1 MALGLNF
8 GTVADNDGETLFSA
22 FTKINTI
29 LSTTTKLSNGDLE
42 FNGVKFGEGNGSLS
56 TNLAIGKDAGINL
69 SPIQDVQGDLNVLVG
84 LESGKNTTSGRA
96 NTFVGVACGRANTS
110 GNYNS
115 YVGANTGKS
124 ATGSYN
130 AFFGQ
135 AAGENNTDGYFN
147 TFIGY
152 TTGQN
157 STTGSYGTF
166 VGSLAGFNNGGQYN
180 TFLGQAAGYSNQG
193 GSANTFLGQNSG
205 FYTTSGGS
213 NTFVGANAGQA
224 NIADNNITCL
234 GSQSAAT
241 GSNQIQLGAGSTTCY
256 TNGAVQNRS
265 DLRDKA
271 DVRDT
276 VLGLDFISKLRA
288 VDYKWDMREDYKDE
302 APLPLDI
309 NATDEEKLAHKIASE
324 NWLESV
330 KLDNLTHNGSNKR
343 SRYHHGLIAQEVQD
357 VINETGI
364 DFGGFQDHKVQGGQD
379 VLSIGYSELIAP
391 MIKAIQELSLEVK
404 SLKSEIELLKAI

>member
-8 GTVADNDGETLFSA
+8 GTGADNDGETLFSA

-42 FNGVKFGEGNGSLS
+42 INSVK
-56 TNLAIGKDAGINL
+56 IGKGNNTISSNL
-69 SPIQDVQGDLNVLVG
+69 VIG
-84 LESGKNTTSGRA
+84 ENT
-96 NTFVGVACGRANTS
+96 
-110 GNYNS
+110 GNAITTGYQNLFIGSNS
-115 YVGANTGKS
+115 GKS
-124 ATGSYN
+124 ATTALANVSIGIGAGEFNVSGQYNTYLGVNAGRYALGGNN

-135 AAGENNTDGYFN
+135 AAGENSADVFN
-147 TFIGY
+147 STFIGKQAGY
-152 TTGQN
+152 N

-166 VGSLAGFNNGGQYN
+166 IGNLAGYNNTGQYN

-193 GSANTFLGQNSG
+193 GSANTFLGQNTG
-205 FYTTSGGS
+205 YYTASGGGC
-213 NTFVGANAGQA
+213 TFVGSNAGQA
-224 NIADNNITCL
+224 NINNNNVTCL
-234 GSQSAAT
+234 GTQSAAT
-241 GSNQIQLGAGSTTCY
+241 GDNQIQLGAGITTCY

-288 VDYKWDMREDYKDE
+288 VDYKWDMREDYKYE
-302 APLPLDI
+302 APLPLDV

-330 KLDNLTHNGSNKR
+330 KLDNLTNDGTHKR
-343 SRYHHGLIAQEVQD
+343 TRYHHGLIAQEVQD

-379 VLSIGYSELIAP
+379 VLSIGYGELIAP
-391 MIKAIQELSLEVK
+391 MIKAIQELK
-404 SLKSEIELLKAI
+404 AEIELLKAI

>member
-8 GTVADNDGETLFSA
+8 GTGADNDGETLFSA

-42 FNGVKFGEGNGSLS
+42 INSVKIGLGNGTLN
-56 TNLAIGKDAGINL
+56 TNLVIGRDSGNNL
-69 SPIQDVQGDLNVLVG
+69 NPIANVQGDVNVLVG
-84 LESGKNTTSGRA
+84 LEAGQNITLGRA
-96 NTFVGVACGRANTS
+96 NTFIGVACGNANTV
-110 GNYNS
+110 GNYNC
-115 YVGANTGKS
+115 YLGVNTGRF
-124 ATGSYN
+124 ALGSSN
-130 AFFGQ
+130 SFFGQ
-135 AAGENNTDGYFN
+135 SAGENNAGGYFN
-147 TFIGY
+147 TFIGNAAGY
-152 TTGQN
+152 N

-166 VGSLAGFNNGGQYN
+166 VGQSAGYSNTGQYN
-180 TFLGQAAGYSNQG
+180 TFLGQAAGYSNQA
-193 GSANTFLGQNSG
+193 GSANTFLGQNTG
-205 FYTTSGGS
+205 YYTTSGG
-213 NTFVGANAGQA
+213 NCTFVGANAGQA
-224 NIADNNITCL
+224 NVADNNITCL
-234 GSQSAAT
+234 GSQSSAT

-288 VDYKWDMREDYKDE
+288 VDYKWDMREDYKYE

-309 NATDEEKLAHKIASE
+309 NATDEEKLAHKIASD

-330 KLDNLTHNGSNKR
+330 KLDNLTNDGTHKR
-343 SRYHHGLIAQEVQD
+343 TRYHHGLIAQEVQD

-379 VLSIGYSELIAP
+379 VLSIGYVELIAP
-391 MIKAIQELSLEVK
+391 MIKAIQELK
-404 SLKSEIELLKAI
+404 AEIELLKAI

>member
-8 GTVADNDGETLFSA
+8 GTGADNDGETLFSA

-42 FNGVKFGEGNGSLS
+42 FNGIKFGKGNNTISS
-56 TNLAIGKDAGINL
+56 NIAIGENAGGQISTGYQNL
-69 SPIQDVQGDLNVLVG
+69 FIGDNAGKSTTTGIANVDIGVG
-84 LESGKNTTSGRA
+84 AGEFNISGL
-96 NTFVGVACGRANTS
+96 
-110 GNYNS
+110 YNS
-115 YVGANTGKS
+115 FIGVNAGRYS
-124 ATGSYN
+124 SGSFN
-130 AFFGQ
+130 AFLGQ
-135 AAGENNTDGYFN
+135 AAGENSASVYNS
-147 TFIGY
+147 TFIGNAAGY
-152 TTGQN
+152 N

-166 VGSLAGFNNGGQYN
+166 VGNVAGYNNTGQYN

-224 NIADNNITCL
+224 NIADNNVTCL
-234 GSQSAAT
+234 GTASSAT
-241 GSNQIQLGAGSTTCY
+241 GSNQIQLGSGATTCY

-379 VLSIGYSELIAP
+379 VLSIGYGELIAP
-391 MIKAIQELSLEVK
+391 MIKAIQELK
-404 SLKSEIELLKAI
+404 AEIELLKAI